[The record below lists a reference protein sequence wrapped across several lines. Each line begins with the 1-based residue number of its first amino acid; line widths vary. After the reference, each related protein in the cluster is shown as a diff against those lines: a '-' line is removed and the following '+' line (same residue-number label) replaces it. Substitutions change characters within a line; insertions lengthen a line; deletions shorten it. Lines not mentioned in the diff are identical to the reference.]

1 MTIVLATR
9 NPGKISEIEALL
21 TGVRVATAASFPGCP
36 EPEESGRTF
45 EENALIKA
53 RAVAGF
59 TGKTALADDSGLE
72 VDALGGAPGVH
83 SARYAGATASDRD
96 NMHRLLEALAGVAD
110 GDRTARFRCVMAVVA
125 PDGRTWTSDGVCEG
139 RILREP
145 RGESGFGYDPLFVPA
160 GYESTFAELD
170 ARTKNRISHRAMAL
184 RRIAEILGDLKDIP
198 G

>member
-1 MTIVLATR
+1 MTIVLATH

-21 TGVRVATAASFPGCP
+21 TGLRFATAASFPGCP

-96 NMHRLLEALAGVAD
+96 NMRRLQEALAGVAD

-184 RRIAEILGDLKDIP
+184 RRIADILGDFKDIP

>member
-21 TGVRVATAASFPGCP
+21 TGVRIATAASFPGCP
-36 EPEESGRTF
+36 EPKESGRTF

-83 SARYAGATASDRD
+83 SARYAGATASDGD
-96 NMHRLLEALAGVAD
+96 NMGRLLDALSGVA
-110 GDRTARFRCVMAVVA
+110 DRTARFRCVIAVVA

-160 GYESTFAELD
+160 GYDSTFAELD
-170 ARTKNRISHRAMAL
+170 ARMKNRISHRAMAL
-184 RRIAEILGDLKDIP
+184 RRIAETLGALKEIP

>member
-83 SARYAGATASDRD
+83 SARYAGATASDGD
-96 NMHRLLEALAGVAD
+96 NMRRLLDALADVSDA
-110 GDRTARFRCVMAVVA
+110 DRTARFRCVMAVVA

-160 GYESTFAELD
+160 GYDSTFAELD
-170 ARTKNRISHRAMAL
+170 ASTKNRISHRAMAL
-184 RRIAEILGDLKDIP
+184 RRIAETLGALKDIP

>member
-21 TGVRVATAASFPGCP
+21 TGLRFATAASFPGCP

-96 NMHRLLEALAGVAD
+96 NMRRLQEALAGVAD

-139 RILREP
+139 RILRET

-184 RRIAEILGDLKDIP
+184 RRIAEILGDF
-198 G
+198 

>member
-21 TGVRVATAASFPGCP
+21 TGVRVAPAASFPGCP
-36 EPEESGRTF
+36 EPEETGRTF
-45 EENALIKA
+45 EENVLIKA

-59 TGKTALADDSGLE
+59 TGKTTLADDSGLE

-96 NMHRLLEALAGVAD
+96 NICRLLEALAGVAD
-110 GDRTARFRCVMAVVA
+110 GDRTARFRCVMAVVV

-160 GYESTFAELD
+160 GYDSTFAELD

-184 RRIAEILGDLKDIP
+184 RRIAETLGALKDQP

>member
-21 TGVRVATAASFPGCP
+21 TGLRVAPAASFPGCP

-72 VDALGGAPGVH
+72 VDALGGAPGVR
-83 SARYAGATASDRD
+83 SARYAGATASDED
-96 NMHRLLEALAGVAD
+96 NMRRLLDALSDVSDA
-110 GDRTARFRCVMAVVA
+110 DRTARFRCVMAVVA

-139 RILREP
+139 RIHREP

-160 GYESTFAELD
+160 GYDSTFAELD
-170 ARTKNRISHRAMAL
+170 ASTKNRISHRAMAL
-184 RRIAEILGDLKDIP
+184 RRIAETLGALKDIP
-198 G
+198 D